1 MKETSSRAKV
11 IVGVLAASATLASFN
26 CLMPLLA
33 EIQASFPEQSVSRV
47 QMVYT
52 LISLVAVP
60 VMLLSGSA
68 TRVLSKKTLIS
79 IGLIALLI
87 GGVLPVFVHGAF
99 WVLYLSS
106 LLIGAGTGAMNVIS
120 SALISDHF
128 HGIDKGRVMG
138 LQSIALSLAAALLS
152 MLSGEIAKVSHWSRS
167 YLLFLIAAPI
177 LVVFLCFMPADE
189 RTPVQ
194 PPARQVYNRSL
205 LVMVALTFFWN
216 LLYTSFQTNVAMFI
230 AETGYGDTAFS
241 GLVSAVFMLVGIPC
255 GLFIGAMIK
264 LMRSRILAVSVL
276 VAGAGMLCTAFSAG
290 PALVL
295 IGSLL
300 VGAAFGTY
308 GPAAITAAATMV
320 PTESAA
326 AGIAIANSF
335 GQLGRFLSPHALN
348 ALSGVFGG
356 GFRMVFLVGGVG
368 LLILGVVYL
377 ILNPVRDEDLL

>member
-1 MKETSSRAKV
+1 MKETSSRAK
-11 IVGVLAASATLASFN
+11 IIAGILAASSLLASFN

-33 EIQASFPEQSVSRV
+33 EIQASFPEQSVSKV

-60 VMLLSGSA
+60 AMLLSGSA
-68 TRVLSKKTLIS
+68 TRFLSKKALIS
-79 IGLIALLI
+79 IGLCGLLI
-87 GGVLPVFVHGAF
+87 GGMIPLFIHGQF
-99 WVLYLSS
+99 WALYLSS
-106 LLIGAGTGAMNVIS
+106 VLIGAGSGIMNVIS

-152 MLSGEIAKVSHWSRS
+152 MLSGEIAEATHWSRS
-167 YLLFLIAAPI
+167 YLLFLIAAPA
-177 LVVFLCFMPADE
+177 LAVFLCFMPADA
-189 RTPVQ
+189 RTPAQ
-194 PPARQVYNRSL
+194 PSAKQVYSRRL
-205 LVMVALTFFWN
+205 LIMVALTFLWN
-216 LLYTSFQTNVAMFI
+216 LLYTSFQTNIAMFI

-241 GLVSAVFMLVGIPC
+241 GLVSAVFMLIGIPC
-255 GLFIGAMIK
+255 GLFIGAMIR
-264 LMRSRILAVSVL
+264 LLRRRILAVSVL
-276 VAGAGMLCTAFSAG
+276 LAGVGMLCTAFSAG
-290 PALVL
+290 PVPVF

-320 PTESAA
+320 PPESAA
-326 AGIAIANSF
+326 AGIAIANAF

-368 LLILGVVYL
+368 LLLLGVVYL
-377 ILNPVRDEDLL
+377 LVNPVKNEDLI